1 MVILVLHVLSNVKIV
16 IALILTVLF
25 VLLTESIYQLVLV
38 QLIIMKLL
46 VLLNVLLVQ
55 VLVLFVLLQ
64 VNVAC
69 AITDT
74 SYMTH
79 NAQQPVQMDTIHK
92 LLLTNVIHVIVLVLL
107 VMELTIT
114 IVKLVKLHCS
124 SITINVSLLVQL
136 VTLLIKVVDVAELVM
151 HHVLHVTDSQMET
164 VNHVTLVISS
174 KEKLVSLNVTL
185 LNSQINQQELVILV
199 MQLV

>member
-1 MVILVLHVLSNVKIV
+1 
-16 IALILTVLF
+16 
-25 VLLTESIYQLVLV
+25 
-38 QLIIMKLL
+38 
-46 VLLNVLLVQ
+46 
-55 VLVLFVLLQ
+55 
-64 VNVAC
+64 
-69 AITDT
+69 
-74 SYMTH
+74 
-79 NAQQPVQMDTIHK
+79 
-92 LLLTNVIHVIVLVLL
+92 
-107 VMELTIT
+107 MELTIT